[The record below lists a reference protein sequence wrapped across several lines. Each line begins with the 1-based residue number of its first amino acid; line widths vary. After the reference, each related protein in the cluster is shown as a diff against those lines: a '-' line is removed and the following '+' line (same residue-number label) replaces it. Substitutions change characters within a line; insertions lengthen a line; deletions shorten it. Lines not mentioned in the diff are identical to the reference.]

1 MAEPV
6 ATTVKINK
14 ASYTGVAFAFRR
26 AMVLEQPER
35 EREAVLLV
43 VGVLE
48 IQHHSFT
55 FTS

>member
-1 MAEPV
+1 MVE
-6 ATTVKINK
+6 INK

-26 AMVLEQPER
+26 AVVLEQPER

>member
-1 MAEPV
+1 MHFAELWYW
-6 ATTVKINK
+6 N
-14 ASYTGVAFAFRR
+14 SRR
-26 AMVLEQPER
+26 ER

>member
-1 MAEPV
+1 MHFAELWYW
-6 ATTVKINK
+6 N
-14 ASYTGVAFAFRR
+14 SR
-26 AMVLEQPER
+26 R